1 MLFEKFNRGSG
12 LIRDGVDLKSMEFK
26 KISEFVGDELDVE
39 GYFFT
44 NGDYGKQVCAIA
56 NGYKVNLPMRYVEIF
71 EEIDNDEELKN
82 AILNDK
88 LQIVNIQETKTKKG
102 KTTTFEFKTK

>member
-12 LIRDGVDLKSMEFK
+12 LLKDGTDLKSMEFK
-26 KISEFVGDELDVE
+26 KISEFIGQELDVD

-44 NGDYGKQVCAIA
+44 NGEYGKQVCAIA
-56 NGYKVNLPMRYVEIF
+56 NGFKINLPIRYVEIF
-71 EEIDNDEELKN
+71 EEIDSDDELKD
-82 AILNDK
+82 AILNGK
-88 LQIVNIQETKTKKG
+88 MQIVNIQETKTKKG